1 MCKCPMI
8 MLFESNFRP
17 SEKEV
22 YEESVPSGRTRRR
35 GRALRS
41 RRHLES
47 HRPDDE
53 TPVKKPDSSTE
64 NP

>member
-1 MCKCPMI
+1 MCKYSMI
-8 MLFESNFRP
+8 IFFESNFRP
-17 SEKEV
+17 SDKQV
-22 YEESVPSGRTRRR
+22 YEESISSGRGRRR

-41 RRHLES
+41 RRYLES
-47 HRPDDE
+47 YRPDDD

>member
-1 MCKCPMI
+1 MI
-8 MLFESNFRP
+8 IFFESNFRP
-17 SEKEV
+17 SDKQV
-22 YEESVPSGRTRRR
+22 YEESISSGRGRRR

-41 RRHLES
+41 RRYLES
-47 HRPDDE
+47 YRPDDD